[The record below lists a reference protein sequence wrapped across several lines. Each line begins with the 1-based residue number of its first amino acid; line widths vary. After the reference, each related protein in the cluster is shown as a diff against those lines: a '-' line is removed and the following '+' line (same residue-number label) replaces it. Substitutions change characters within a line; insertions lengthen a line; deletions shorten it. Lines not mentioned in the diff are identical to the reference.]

1 MKKKLFILSVIL
13 LWAIVLVG
21 QTLTLNQV
29 GIKAAG
35 GGQTI
40 HLGERVIVYLNYTTS
55 DFTSQG
61 SVECLGYAT
70 NGSNNNQLRLYWW
83 NNDTQDSYT
92 YVNVRPLNR
101 IISTNGTFTDTVS
114 FVLPTPPTNQNKIR
128 VKFRLFGDSDGD
140 GNTVYSFVQESGYGS
155 PSDYYTYLDIN
166 RNVVPVAQNV
176 RIANP
181 AFAKVGQTLSGSYT
195 YYDADNDTES
205 GTTFR
210 WLISDSQS
218 GTYTEIDGATS
229 KTYTVVQDDLGKYL
243 KFEVTPKAATGL
255 SPGITVLSSPTGQV
269 TGAPIIEFNATYKT
283 ITETSANTGVVSS
296 DAYLRID
303 ATNTTF
309 VSNITKNNITVQNLP
324 AGLEVSEVQ
333 CLETSN
339 IRVYL
344 SGNATYHEFAASVSN
359 VKITVDNAK
368 LVGVVGDKQTTNS
381 CAINFNNNP
390 PSDLL
395 IADVGNSYVKITWN
409 NPAGLLPT
417 GTGLR
422 YFNILRNE
430 TNIGSI
436 YLDKGKG
443 TYNYIDTGTDVTN
456 GNQYR
461 YKVQAVYE
469 EDGNPIS
476 AELKATPLAI
486 TAFSFSNPP
495 ATGTIDHTN
504 KTIKVV
510 VPNDTNVTNL
520 VATFTAPGATVKV
533 GDTTQASGTTVN
545 NFTNSVIYK
554 LTTTNSNDAS
564 TCSYEVTVKE
574 KLATPSPSTIESNT
588 TTSSFKIQ
596 WGSVSGAESYLLDV
610 STDGGFSSFLNGY
623 HNKSLTTTSC
633 TVNGLSANTTYY
645 YRVKAIAS
653 DPDLNSNYSITK
665 AVKTN
670 DVSEGTGSTEISSSD
685 ETTINVGAYDSGHE
699 IVTPTVKVHPTEF
712 VSSGNDIITVSMSY
726 GTPPEGLQYNLA
738 FNNRSIGIGTY
749 VLYYTGLLYDP
760 TDVRYRLN
768 GGELQTVT
776 FIVNPVT
783 ESGDKSITVTI
794 NNLPELS
801 KATYNL
807 QIVLNDDSGQTLP
820 VVLSSFTATLMVQ
833 GKVRLE
839 WVTQSASGLSGF
851 RVLRNTVDE
860 ISTAVVV
867 SSLIEANNT
876 STAVTYP
883 FIDNEI
889 PCNGTYYYW
898 LQIEGQDGSVSYYG
912 SIAVEVTNG
921 NNPDIPI
928 PQITALNNPFP
939 NPFNP
944 SLTIPF
950 DLSKDGRV
958 TIKIYNLKGQL
969 IKNLLNENKKA
980 ANYYIV
986 WDGKDNNGHIVSAGT
1001 YIVRMNAPEYN
1012 SSRKIVMVK

>member
-21 QTLTLNQV
+21 ASINLNSL
-29 GIKAAG
+29 GISVQG
-35 GGQTI
+35 NGYP
-40 HLGERVIVYLNYTTS
+40 R
-55 DFTSQG
+55 QG
-61 SVECLGYAT
+61 STIIITMNYLVAGIPEGGSMDIYGMAT
-70 NGSNNNQLRLYWW
+70 GAIDQAQIKWYPNA
-83 NNDTQDSYT
+83 D
-92 YVNVRPLNR
+92 
-101 IISTNGTFTDTVS
+101 GTGTA
-114 FVLPTPPTNQNKIR
+114 TNQNVAVNQIANTIYYNSVGNGYTASHTATFTLPAPPSGKKSFKVYGR
-128 VKFRLFGDSDGD
+128 VYGATSDNEFTYIYSGS
-140 GNTVYSFVQESGYGS
+140 NT
-155 PSDYYTYLDIN
+155 SDYLVLN
-166 RNVVPVAQNV
+166 SPPVASDV
-176 RIANP
+176 IIVDPTLAR
-181 AFAKVGQTLSGSYT
+181 VGQTLTGQFNYSDPDGNDPGTHT
-195 YYDADNDTES
+195 Y
-205 GTTFR
+205 R
-210 WLISDSQS
+210 WLSCSTEN
-218 GTYTEIDGATS
+218 GTYTAIFGATTS
-229 KTYTVVQDDLGKYL
+229 TYTVQSTDANKYI
-243 KFEVTPKAATGL
+243 KFEVTPVASEGQSPGLPVLSAAT
-255 SPGITVLSSPTGQV
+255 PKV
-269 TGAPIIEFNATYKT
+269 TGAPIVEIDNNTIN
-283 ITETSANTGVVSS
+283 ITESSANNGTLGS
-296 DAYLRID
+296 AY
-303 ATNTTF
+303 
-309 VSNITKNNITVQNLP
+309 
-324 AGLEVSEVQ
+324 
-333 CLETSN
+333 
-339 IRVYL
+339 
-344 SGNATYHEFAASVSN
+344 
-359 VKITVDNAK
+359 VKITCTNTSFKSSITDTDLTLLGDLDGLSKGSVTWISANEIRLGFTGTAEHHEYAAK
-368 LVGVVGDKQTTNS
+368 IENIAITVNKDKLEGVENNLTTGNS
-381 CAINFNNNP
+381 FNINFTNNP

-422 YFNILRNE
+422 YFNILRDE
-430 TNIGSI
+430 QHI
-436 YLDKGKG
+436 YTYNLSKG
-443 TYNYIDTGTDVTN
+443 TYYFTDTNVTN
-456 GNQYR
+456 GTLYH
-461 YKVQAVYE
+461 YKVQAVYV

-486 TAFSFSNPP
+486 TAFYFNTPP
-495 ATGTIDHTN
+495 VTGTIDHTN
-504 KTIKVV
+504 KSIKVV
-510 VPNDTNVTNL
+510 VPNQTDRTAL
-520 VATFTAPGATVKV
+520 KAYFTAPGTTVIVKV
-533 GDTTQASGTTVN
+533 EDTTQESGTTVN

-554 LTTTNSNDAS
+554 LTTTNINDAS
-564 TCSYEVTVKE
+564 TCSYEVAVKE

-645 YRVKAIAS
+645 YRVKAVDSS
-653 DPDLNSNYSITK
+653 DPDLNSDYSNTIYVTTLNIPDGK
-665 AVKTN
+665 
-670 DVSEGTGSTEISSSD
+670 GSTEINSD
-685 ETTINVGAYDSGHE
+685 EPTTIDVSSY
-699 IVTPTVKVHPTEF
+699 VTPLGTVIPKVIVDPIDFT
-712 VSSGNDIITVSMSY
+712 STGNDIITVSMSY
-726 GTPPEGLQYNLA
+726 GIHPEGLQYNLA

>member
-1 MKKKLFILSVIL
+1 
-13 LWAIVLVG
+13 
-21 QTLTLNQV
+21 
-29 GIKAAG
+29 
-35 GGQTI
+35 
-40 HLGERVIVYLNYTTS
+40 
-55 DFTSQG
+55 
-61 SVECLGYAT
+61 
-70 NGSNNNQLRLYWW
+70 
-83 NNDTQDSYT
+83 
-92 YVNVRPLNR
+92 
-101 IISTNGTFTDTVS
+101 
-114 FVLPTPPTNQNKIR
+114 
-128 VKFRLFGDSDGD
+128 
-140 GNTVYSFVQESGYGS
+140 
-155 PSDYYTYLDIN
+155 
-166 RNVVPVAQNV
+166 
-176 RIANP
+176 
-181 AFAKVGQTLSGSYT
+181 
-195 YYDADNDTES
+195 
-205 GTTFR
+205 
-210 WLISDSQS
+210 
-218 GTYTEIDGATS
+218 
-229 KTYTVVQDDLGKYL
+229 
-243 KFEVTPKAATGL
+243 
-255 SPGITVLSSPTGQV
+255 
-269 TGAPIIEFNATYKT
+269 
-283 ITETSANTGVVSS
+283 
-296 DAYLRID
+296 
-303 ATNTTF
+303 
-309 VSNITKNNITVQNLP
+309 
-324 AGLEVSEVQ
+324 
-333 CLETSN
+333 
-339 IRVYL
+339 
-344 SGNATYHEFAASVSN
+344 
-359 VKITVDNAK
+359 
-368 LVGVVGDKQTTNS
+368 
-381 CAINFNNNP
+381 
-390 PSDLL
+390 
-395 IADVGNSYVKITWN
+395 
-409 NPAGLLPT
+409 
-417 GTGLR
+417 
-422 YFNILRNE
+422 
-430 TNIGSI
+430 
-436 YLDKGKG
+436 
-443 TYNYIDTGTDVTN
+443 
-456 GNQYR
+456 
-461 YKVQAVYE
+461 

-520 VATFTAPGATVKV
+520 VATFTAPRATVKV
-533 GDTTQASGTTVN
+533 GDTTQASGTTAN
-545 NFTNSVIYK
+545 DFTDPVMYD
-554 LTTTNSNDAS
+554 LTTSNDAS

-645 YRVKAIAS
+645 YRVKAVDSS
-653 DPDLNSNYSITK
+653 DPDLNSDYSNTIYVTTLNIPDGK
-665 AVKTN
+665 
-670 DVSEGTGSTEISSSD
+670 GSTEINSD
-685 ETTINVGAYDSGHE
+685 EPTTIDVSSY
-699 IVTPTVKVHPTEF
+699 VTPLGTVIPKVIVDPIDFT
-712 VSSGNDIITVSMSY
+712 STGNDIITVSMSY
-726 GTPPEGLQYNLA
+726 GIHPEGLQYNLA

-776 FIVNPVT
+776 FSVNPVT

-839 WVTQSASGLSGF
+839 WVTQSASGLTGF
-851 RVLRNTVDE
+851 RVLRNTVAE
-860 ISTAVVV
+860 VSTAIAV

-876 STAVTYP
+876 STAVPYS

-928 PQITALNNPFP
+928 PLITALNNPFP

-969 IKNLLNENKKA
+969 IKNLIDEDKKA
-980 ANYYIV
+980 SNYRIV

>member
-1 MKKKLFILSVIL
+1 
-13 LWAIVLVG
+13 
-21 QTLTLNQV
+21 
-29 GIKAAG
+29 
-35 GGQTI
+35 
-40 HLGERVIVYLNYTTS
+40 
-55 DFTSQG
+55 
-61 SVECLGYAT
+61 
-70 NGSNNNQLRLYWW
+70 
-83 NNDTQDSYT
+83 
-92 YVNVRPLNR
+92 
-101 IISTNGTFTDTVS
+101 
-114 FVLPTPPTNQNKIR
+114 
-128 VKFRLFGDSDGD
+128 
-140 GNTVYSFVQESGYGS
+140 
-155 PSDYYTYLDIN
+155 
-166 RNVVPVAQNV
+166 
-176 RIANP
+176 
-181 AFAKVGQTLSGSYT
+181 
-195 YYDADNDTES
+195 
-205 GTTFR
+205 
-210 WLISDSQS
+210 
-218 GTYTEIDGATS
+218 
-229 KTYTVVQDDLGKYL
+229 
-243 KFEVTPKAATGL
+243 
-255 SPGITVLSSPTGQV
+255 
-269 TGAPIIEFNATYKT
+269 
-283 ITETSANTGVVSS
+283 
-296 DAYLRID
+296 
-303 ATNTTF
+303 
-309 VSNITKNNITVQNLP
+309 
-324 AGLEVSEVQ
+324 
-333 CLETSN
+333 
-339 IRVYL
+339 
-344 SGNATYHEFAASVSN
+344 
-359 VKITVDNAK
+359 

-520 VATFTAPGATVKV
+520 VATFTAPRATVKV
-533 GDTTQASGTTVN
+533 GDTTQASGTTAN
-545 NFTNSVIYK
+545 DFTDPVMYD
-554 LTTTNSNDAS
+554 LTTSNDAS

-776 FIVNPVT
+776 FSVNPVT

-969 IKNLLNENKKA
+969 IKNLIDEDKKA
-980 ANYYIV
+980 SNYRIV